1 MAALSSGALLKAMDI
16 CPPPAG
22 WPRNAW
28 PRFFFEGG
36 ISSIFARV
44 QRI

>member
-1 MAALSSGALLKAMDI
+1 MAALSSGSLLKAMDI

-22 WPRNAW
+22 WS
-28 PRFFFEGG
+28 RFFFEGG